1 MSYELSAMSCER
13 KRLTWRK
20 ILGGLE
26 FSGYIFGMFCI
37 WMLCSSFAFRPQVD
51 VIGMAGESEDAEVR
65 TSDARPYEA
74 PAERDVRAE
83 EMARVVYGTALYNS
97 EEQQKAVMWCIIN
110 RVESGLYPNTVEEVC
125 RQPMQWM
132 GYSGENPVLDRLY
145 DMGCEVLA
153 AWESGGSRNLPKDC
167 LWFDWNGTE
176 SITFRTD
183 FEGKGNT
190 WVVE

>member
-13 KRLTWRK
+13 KALTWRK
-20 ILGGLE
+20 TIRGLE
-26 FSGYIFGMFCI
+26 IAGYIFGMFCI

-51 VIGMAGESEDAEVR
+51 VIGMMGETVPHPSAVQTPSPQGEGRDA
-65 TSDARPYEA
+65 
-74 PAERDVRAE
+74 RAE
-83 EMARVVYGTALYNS
+83 ERARVVYGTALYNS

-110 RVESGLYPNTVEEVC
+110 RCESGLYPNTVEEVC

-183 FEGKGNT
+183 FEGKANK

>member
-1 MSYELSAMSCER
+1 MSKEI
-13 KRLTWRK
+13 KK

-26 FSGYIFGMFCI
+26 FSGYIFLMFCV
-37 WMLCSSFAFRPQVD
+37 WMLCSSFAFRPQID
-51 VIGMAGESEDAEVR
+51 VIGLAGAATPHPSAVQTPSPQGEG
-65 TSDARPYEA
+65 
-74 PAERDVRAE
+74 RDVRAE
-83 EMARVVYGTALYNS
+83 EMAKVVYGTALYNS

-110 RVESGLYPNTVEEVC
+110 RCESELYPDTVEEVC
-125 RQPMQWM
+125 RQPQQWM
-132 GYSGENPVLDRLY
+132 GYSSDNPVLDRLY

-167 LWFDWNGTE
+167 LWFDWHGTE

-183 FEGKGNT
+183 FEGKTNK

>member
-13 KRLTWRK
+13 KALTWRK
-20 ILGGLE
+20 TIRGLE
-26 FSGYIFGMFCI
+26 IAGYIFGMFCI

-51 VIGMAGESEDAEVR
+51 VIGMMGETVPHPSAVQTPSPQGEGRDA
-65 TSDARPYEA
+65 
-74 PAERDVRAE
+74 RAE

-110 RVESGLYPNTVEEVC
+110 RCESGLYPNTVEEVC

-183 FEGKGNT
+183 FEGKANK

>member
-1 MSYELSAMSCER
+1 MKPISKREIIEWLKTSA
-13 KRLTWRK
+13 
-20 ILGGLE
+20 II
-26 FSGYIFGMFCI
+26 FSIYSVMMCG
-37 WMLCSSFAFRPQVD
+37 SSATFRPQED
-51 VIGMAGESEDAEVR
+51 VLARYMEPVPEAPVVAEVIVER
-65 TSDARPYEA
+65 DARAEA
-74 PAERDVRAE
+74 LAK
-83 EMARVVYGTALYNS
+83 VVYGTALYNS

-110 RVESGLYPNTVEEVC
+110 RCESGLYPNTVEEVC
-125 RQPMQWM
+125 RQPQQWM
-132 GYSGENPVLDRLY
+132 GYSGENPVMDRLY

-167 LWFDWNGTE
+167 LWFDWHGTE